1 MRAEFDETLVTGND
15 MIDSQHKEL
24 IDRINQL
31 LESCEEGQGKNQGCK
46 DAGLPAGLYGF
57 PF

>member
-24 IDRINQL
+24 IGKITSFWRAVRMDR
-31 LESCEEGQGKNQGCK
+31 GR
-46 DAGLPAGLYGF
+46 
-57 PF
+57 